1 MSLAITDLVGF
12 CSSCRVASLRVG
24 LVRFRRMS
32 DDGSPRVDICWARQL
47 KVSRLSR
54 PEMYS
59 QSLLTA
65 SIGPFSCCQC
75 GESAISTNWI

>member
-1 MSLAITDLVGF
+1 MSLAITDLVVF
-12 CSSCRVASLRVG
+12 CSSSRVASLGVG
-24 LVRFRRMS
+24 LARLRRMS
-32 DDGSPRVDICWARQL
+32 DDGSPRVDICWAGQL
-47 KVSRLSR
+47 KVSRLIR

-75 GESAISTNWI
+75 GESAISTNWF